1 MDSLKGLKRYNFRFI
16 YCLVLMLYA
25 ILRVYSVCIV
35 WTVPRGLV
43 QLISGFAARSGLYGL
58 QGLEC
63 LKGLHVLYLQYL
75 KLELFFCICL

>member
-1 MDSLKGLKRYNFRFI
+1 
-16 YCLVLMLYA
+16 MLYA

-58 QGLEC
+58 QDLEC
-63 LKGLHVLYLQYL
+63 LKGLHVLYL
-75 KLELFFCICL
+75 

>member
-1 MDSLKGLKRYNFRFI
+1 MFVSFGQFRG
-16 YCLVLMLYA
+16 VLG
-25 ILRVYSVCIV
+25 S
-35 WTVPRGLV
+35 
-43 QLISGFAARSGLYGL
+43 LISGFAARSGLYGL